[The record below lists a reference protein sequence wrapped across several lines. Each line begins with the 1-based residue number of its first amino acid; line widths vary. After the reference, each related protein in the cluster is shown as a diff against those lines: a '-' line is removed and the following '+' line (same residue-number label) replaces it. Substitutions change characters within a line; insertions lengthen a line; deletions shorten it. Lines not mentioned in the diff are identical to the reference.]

1 MLFLCVYGTLS
12 RVAGDP
18 KASCER
24 TAAAC
29 PTAKLL
35 RENKHAACG
44 LPDVGFLITK
54 VFRALFPRKFA
65 IIDVRKPLGFKLSSM
80 VFLTIVSDGY
90 GP

>member
-12 RVAGDP
+12 RVTVDP

-24 TAAAC
+24 TAVAC

-35 RENKHAACG
+35 RENKRAACG
-44 LPDVGFLITK
+44 LPDVGFPLKK
-54 VFRALFPRKFA
+54 VFRALYPQKFA
-65 IIDVRKPLGFKLSSM
+65 IIDVLKPLGFKLSSR
-80 VFLTIVSDGY
+80 VFLTIVSGGY